1 MDSRA
6 PLKTCGHKLRGM
18 TERREQ
24 WDALLDQSR
33 VSASDERNEQR
44 RYPTDS
50 QWDSG
55 ETLNVLRLEVKVNR
69 QARMHKDRID
79 RG

>member
-33 VSASDERNEQR
+33 VSASDEKNKQR

-55 ETLNVLRLEVKVNR
+55 ETLNAVTASCQSESTSPHVQRSY
-69 QARMHKDRID
+69 
-79 RG
+79 